1 MDSPECS
8 IYASVC
14 CTLNWVIGMC
24 VLRERTLIIS
34 GGLVSLQPQHTNV
47 CFWYL
52 PPGVRYL
59 EDKVEKMKRLHK
71 VRKIRFNQWMWTEL
85 LHFKWCILLLQ
96 QWYIAVKKNINLKAL
111 FGGSERPQ
119 GHLNNPKTYL
129 TLRYQVNTACYYLSK
144 RINNPPLA
152 YTIYEILYFWDFS
165 IFRFCV
171 GQRNIPCKKDVRLIG
186 LNVHL

>member
-24 VLRERTLIIS
+24 VCCVNVRWCYLVVSCPCSLSIPMCVSGTFHRVCATWRTKWRKWS
-34 GGLVSLQPQHTNV
+34 V
-47 CFWYL
+47 CTRW
-52 PPGVRYL
+52 
-59 EDKVEKMKRLHK
+59 EKFDS
-71 VRKIRFNQWMWTEL
+71 VNGCEL
-85 LHFKWCILLLQ
+85 NFKWCILLLQ

-111 FGGSERPQ
+111 FGGSKRPQ

-129 TLRYQVNTACYYLSK
+129 TLRYQVNPACYYLSK
-144 RINNPPLA
+144 RTNNPPLA

-171 GQRNIPCKKDVRLIG
+171 GQRNIPC
-186 LNVHL
+186 